1 MSKKSSA
8 SNTKDLGPITTTAI
22 TNFRE
27 SSAVLN
33 AAGRIQHSV
42 LELLLD
48 DAVNPQSVHG
58 PLTREVTGS
67 GDHGGRSTLQ
77 DLVDDHDG
85 VKDMFMAEVRLGVM
99 WQANVDIGLNKGLD
113 QSDNTYL
120 TTIFKQIL
128 ADKELKVRG
137 PDQVWNSLSE
147 QGLRLVTDHL
157 QVIEEEAL
165 DRHMNFM
172 VHELG
177 YNIASLD
184 HSAS

>member
-1 MSKKSSA
+1 M
-8 SNTKDLGPITTTAI
+8 
-22 TNFRE
+22 RE
-27 SSAVLN
+27 
-33 AAGRIQHSV
+33 RC
-42 LELLLD
+42 
-48 DAVNPQSVHG
+48 
-58 PLTREVTGS
+58 T
-67 GDHGGRSTLQ
+67 
-77 DLVDDHDG
+77 
-85 VKDMFMAEVRLGVM
+85 
-99 WQANVDIGLNKGLD
+99 
-113 QSDNTYL
+113 
-120 TTIFKQIL
+120 KQIL

-147 QGLRLVTDHL
+147 QGRRLVTDHL